1 MIGDQTAAKLR
12 RIRTAGLS
20 RLREI
25 AQAQGYPWERD
36 RKVLKDI
43 ANGSMEQ
50 AAEKSRLSYSSVQH
64 ILRRYDRLAQGIIEE
79 RRRKAMNY
87 EEV

>member
-25 AQAQGYPWERD
+25 AQEKGYPWERD

-64 ILRRYDRLAQGIIEE
+64 ILRRYDRLAQGIIEGGGG
-79 RRRKAMNY
+79 RG
-87 EEV
+87 

>member
-1 MIGDQTAAKLR
+1 MISDQTSAKLR
-12 RIRTAGLS
+12 RIRNAGLS
-20 RLREI
+20 NLRDI
-25 AQAQGYPWERD
+25 AQKKGYPWERD
-36 RKVLKDI
+36 RQVLKDI

-50 AAEKSRLSYSSVQH
+50 AAAKNRLGYSTVQH
-64 ILRRYDRLAQGIIEE
+64 ILKRYDEISTGILNE